1 MKKLTFLLISCGLAF
16 AGCERDDDDVDDAIT
31 PAPIINEDNSRGFKV
46 LIENVSNHT
55 TLQEGAMPDRTAP
68 LSHGVWA
75 IMSSGDMFTVN
86 QPADEGTSR
95 IAEDGFTTV
104 KTNELN
110 NRTDVVTNGE
120 FVAPG
125 GPDNGAAIFVGESSM
140 FMVKA
145 KPGEKLQIMTMF
157 VQSNDWFYSFSG
169 GLPLF
174 NADGSPISGDVTTK
188 LVLYDAGT
196 EYDEPLGLGVH
207 QKPDQDP
214 LAANVGPDDPVN
226 MVKEAAWKH
235 PQFVIPPI
243 TSVIR
248 VTVTP
253 E

>member
-1 MKKLTFLLISCGLAF
+1 MKKLLCLALFALTF
-16 AGCERDDDDVDDAIT
+16 AGCDKDDDDDNDVVT
-31 PAPIINEDNSRGFKV
+31 PPTVINEDNSRGFIVKV
-46 LIENVSNHT
+46 ENVSTNT

-75 IMSSGDMFTVN
+75 ILSSGDLYTVGS
-86 QPADEGTSR
+86 PADEGTSR
-95 IAEDGFTTV
+95 IAEDGITTI

-110 NRTDVVTNGE
+110 NAANVVSNGE

-140 FMVKA
+140 FMVRA
-145 KPGEKLQIMTMF
+145 KPGERLQIQTMF
-157 VQSNDWFYSFSG
+157 VQSNDWFYAFSG
-169 GLPLF
+169 GLALF
-174 NADGSPISGDVTTK
+174 NADGTPISGDVTGK

-196 EYDEPLGLGVH
+196 EYDEPLGLGTF

-214 LAANVGPDDPVN
+214 LATNVGPEDAVN

-235 PQFVIPPI
+235 PDFVIPPT